1 MKLNFH
7 SPAIFVEDMAR
18 SRAFYVDLLGL
29 PVCMDHGLHLTL
41 ADNSLSLWQR
51 ESAESVIYGQAQAAG
66 TNRPRFELYF
76 EAEDLDRFASTLEK
90 QGIPFLNPLA
100 EMPWGQMAL
109 RVLDPDG
116 HIVEVAE
123 PLSATIRRMHS
134 AGKSVEELAQLFSQ
148 SPEKIQSSLSM
159 KP

>member
-41 ADNSLSLWQR
+41 ADQKLSLWQR
-51 ESAESVIYGQAQAAG
+51 ECAESVIYGQAESPSPS
-66 TNRPRFELYF
+66 RPRFELYF
-76 EAEDLDRFASTLEK
+76 EAEALEQVSASLQENKITF
-90 QGIPFLNPLA
+90 INPLA

-116 HIVEVAE
+116 HIVEIAE
-123 PLSATIRRMHS
+123 PLSATIRRMHT
-134 AGKSVEELAQLFSQ
+134 AGKSVEELAKLFSQ
-148 SPEKIQSSLSM
+148 SPEEIRTSL
-159 KP
+159 

>member
-18 SRAFYVDLLGL
+18 SRAFYVELLDL

-41 ADNSLSLWQR
+41 ANQRLSLWQR
-51 ESAESVIYGQAQAAG
+51 ECAESVIYGQAEAPKPG
-66 TNRPRFELYF
+66 RPRFELYF
-76 EAEDLDRFASTLEK
+76 EAEELNQVVSKLEK
-90 QGIPFLNPLA
+90 QGVPFLNPLA

-116 HIVEVAE
+116 HIVEIAE
-123 PLSATIRRMHS
+123 PLSATIRRMHA

-148 SPEKIQSSLSM
+148 SPEEIRASLAM
-159 KP
+159 TP